1 MCLLYDMLMMSLHI
15 SVWQCGIYCMLMVHI
30 SSIFP
35 AKVYQKQYR
44 GFLKKISISM
54 QLFALQDLSQ
64 SSILYCLKYEISFYK
79 KTNNTI
85 RSLQIDSFD
94 LKIILFIASVMML

>member
-1 MCLLYDMLMMSLHI
+1 
-15 SVWQCGIYCMLMVHI
+15 
-30 SSIFP
+30 
-35 AKVYQKQYR
+35 
-44 GFLKKISISM
+44 M